1 MILNL
6 ERDNFTFEISDYSE
20 SFPAPGYVGIYVIQ
34 LNKIGNPQIIK
45 IFTTEEEGL
54 FEETFEFPQD
64 GHYTVAKIMM
74 PNKESFQPIIG
85 GDYKTYFYADTEEID
100 PTYGIYKIYKVSYDD
115 QGNRTDEVIELPDLI
130 DINCGE
136 GTTVKLYK
144 ELIQYFSI
152 CYLYKCY
159 VNLCKRLFKDLFGP
173 TKNGRMK
180 PCSCGEKVDL
190 DVNLKYKRDLV
201 QSTLS
206 VIQYLVDCNRL
217 EEAQRILERIGSC
230 NGICP
235 TANDNISKSR
245 CGCQS

>member
-64 GHYTVAKIMM
+64 GHYTIAKIMI
-74 PNKESFQPIIG
+74 PNEESFQPIEG
-85 GDYKTYFYADTEEID
+85 YTTYYYANTQVID
-100 PTYGIYKIYKVSYDD
+100 PKYETYEIHKVVYEEGVEVS
-115 QGNRTDEVIELPDLI
+115 DEIVELPELI
-130 DINCGE
+130 EVNCEE
-136 GTTVKLYK
+136 GTGVKLYR

-159 VNLCKRLFKDLFGP
+159 ANLCKRLFKDLFGP

-180 PCSCGEKVDL
+180 PCSCGEKIDL